1 MPGRQKT
8 RIGTVVSDKM
18 QKTVVVAVEVMKRHR
33 LYRKTMR
40 RTKRFKAH
48 DEENTCRLGDRVRI
62 IETRSLSRDKRWRVA
77 EVLVRGD
84 VAEVAPREIGQ
95 EIIAEVTV
103 KTRPEEVPKKAA
115 PPAEAAEAAAEEA
128 PPEPAAE
135 EPQVPEAAAEE
146 APPEAAAEEPQVP
159 EAAAEEAPPEAALE
173 EPGEA
178 PPEQPEAV
186 AQEAEEA
193 AEPEEP
199 PEPAREEPVEGEEEA
214 KEE

>member
-62 IETRSLSRDKRWRVA
+62 VETRPLSRDKRWRVA

-84 VAEVAPREIGQ
+84 VAEVAPREIGE

-128 PPEPAAE
+128 PPEAAAE

-146 APPEAAAEEPQVP
+146 APPEAAAEE
-159 EAAAEEAPPEAALE
+159 AEAAL
-173 EPGEA
+173 
-178 PPEQPEAV
+178 
-186 AQEAEEA
+186 
-193 AEPEEP
+193 
-199 PEPAREEPVEGEEEA
+199 EEPVEGEEEA
-214 KEE
+214 EETKEA

>member
-62 IETRSLSRDKRWRVA
+62 VEARPLSRDKRWRVA

-84 VAEVAPREIGQ
+84 VAEVAPREIGE